1 MENYTVERVKSANSL
16 QDLIGGLIFVSV
28 ERKKNE
34 ESILFKTADGWEFEL
49 YHEQDC
55 CEKVWLEDINGDLSD
70 LVGTPIVVAEK
81 RSNTI
86 PSNVS
91 SEDDDDDES
100 PTWTFFCFRTIK
112 GSVDIAWC
120 GTSNGCYRVD
130 ADMRVFH
137 PEKFRISFMPH
148 LDS

>member
-1 MENYTVERVKSANSL
+1 MVNYTAERVKSSNSL

-28 ERKKNE
+28 ERIE
-34 ESILFKTADGWEFEL
+34 ESILFKTADGWEFKLLHDQE
-49 YHEQDC
+49 C
-55 CEKVWLEDINGDLSD
+55 CESVWLEDVNGDLND

-81 RSNTI
+81 RSNVAS
-86 PSNVS
+86 PNG
-91 SEDDDDDES
+91 DDNDDS
-100 PTWTFFCFRTIK
+100 PCWTFFCFRTIK

-120 GTSNGCYRVD
+120 GTSNGQYRVD

-137 PEKFRISFMPH
+137 PVKYKNEYQSMTY